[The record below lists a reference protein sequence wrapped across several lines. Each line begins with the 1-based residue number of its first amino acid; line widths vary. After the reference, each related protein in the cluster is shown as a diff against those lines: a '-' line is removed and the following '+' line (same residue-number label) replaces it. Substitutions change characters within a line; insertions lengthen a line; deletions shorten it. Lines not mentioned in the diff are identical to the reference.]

1 MSETE
6 DTMPD
11 APRKNQDR
19 PGTVSLLGTASTMGL
34 HMVSGPIVGGGLG
47 WLVDHWLGSWPVGAA
62 IGLILGLAAGFRNV
76 WIDARYLARVN
87 AEADAEARERAAQQS
102 SSGDVSGSR
111 KALTPDRGED
121 EQGIPGRKIVIP
133 DSQEMLREDEEEL
146 AALVAS
152 IQAGTAAPRAA
163 REPEKKSGALDQGQA
178 KSPVQEDE

>member
-1 MSETE
+1 MRGTE

-11 APRKNQDR
+11 APRRNQDR

-87 AEADAEARERAAQQS
+87 AEADAEDRERSAKPS
-102 SSGDVSGSR
+102 SSAGVSGAR
-111 KALTPDRGED
+111 NVLTPDRAEAG
-121 EQGIPGRKIVIP
+121 QGIPGRKIVIP
-133 DSQEMLREDEEEL
+133 DSREMLREDEEEL

-163 REPEKKSGALDQGQA
+163 REPEKKNGALDQRQTQ
-178 KSPVQEDE
+178 SPARED

>member
-1 MSETE
+1 
-6 DTMPD
+6 MPD

-87 AEADAEARERAAQQS
+87 AEADAEARNNAMPQPAADKD
-102 SSGDVSGSR
+102 SGDKKSFESDL
-111 KALTPDRGED
+111 ALHDNKMSERRT
-121 EQGIPGRKIVIP
+121 VVP
-133 DSQEMLREDEEEL
+133 DSQAMLREDEEEL

-152 IQAGTAAPRAA
+152 IQAGTAIPH
-163 REPEKKSGALDQGQA
+163 EEEVSGKKSGAQDIQGRAQ
-178 KSPVQEDE
+178 SSSRED